1 MQMPKWLSFSALK
14 LHTKTTLLI
23 SLVLVGVFSVVIYFS
38 NLAIHNLTSEE
49 ESLQAQLLATRI
61 ADSVEQHIKL
71 EKKRTQKNSGT
82 NVEATAGE
90 PFVPDWA
97 DVKETI
103 EYNFIRTQ
111 KEIIGIH
118 IYYRTQPGDWQEAL
132 KIPTESQSLSESQKH
147 FLLNLSGDSR
157 IIAEEK
163 AGQNNLIT
171 VEASI
176 DVLEERGLVQF
187 GVVHVL
193 LSFNQEQGVGALL
206 RRILLPLL
214 ILAII
219 TITLIVY
226 FLFKYLVYTPL
237 DNLLVAMTKA
247 ERGDLSIEVP
257 IAAQDELGLLTSQFN
272 RMADQLNQEQHKLE
286 ESVRNATA
294 EVAKRNEEL
303 EDANLHLFEMQL
315 ELTKLERLATAG
327 QLAAQFAHEVGT
339 PLNLISG
346 HVQLLRTRTSD
357 ERVIKRLDVIES
369 QIDRVT
375 GIVRSMLNSTKRP
388 TPKFETTDINKILES
403 ILDTTHPTLVARNV
417 ELHMELIP
425 DLPLV
430 KADADQLQQVFINL
444 INNSLDAMPQGG
456 KLTVTTKFDYAN
468 ILLEISDTGNGIP
481 QDQLGYIFE
490 PLFSTKREQ
499 GGTGLGLTIVQQIIL
514 DHGGDI
520 VAESEV
526 GRGTTFLIKLPTAES
541 FADQSGGSRKAKIIV

>member
-1 MQMPKWLSFSALK
+1 MQPPKWLRFSALK

-23 SLVLVGVFSVVIYFS
+23 SLVLVSVFSVVSYFS
-38 NLAIHNLTSEE
+38 NLAINNLTGEE

-71 EKKRTQKNSGT
+71 EKKRTQKNSRAGI
-82 NVEATAGE
+82 EPISGE
-90 PFVPDWA
+90 PFIPDWI
-97 DVKETI
+97 DVKDAI
-103 EYNFIRTQ
+103 DYNFIKTQ
-111 KEIIGIH
+111 KEIVGVH
-118 IYYRTQPGDWQEAL
+118 VYYRTQPGAWHEAL
-132 KIPTESQSLSESQKH
+132 KIPAEIQSLSESQKH
-147 FLLNLSGDSR
+147 FLLNPFGDSR
-157 IIAEEK
+157 IIAIQKE
-163 AGQNNLIT
+163 GQNHLIT

-176 DVLEERGLVQF
+176 DVLEEQGPVQV
-187 GVVHVL
+187 GIVHVL
-193 LSFNQEQGVGALL
+193 LSFNEEQGVGALL

-214 ILAII
+214 ILAIV
-219 TITLIVY
+219 TVTLIVY

-237 DNLLVAMTKA
+237 DNLLVAMSKA
-247 ERGDLSIEVP
+247 ERGDLAIEVP
-257 IAAQDELGLLTSQFN
+257 VAAQDELGLLTSQFN
-272 RMADQLNQEQHKLE
+272 RMAEQLNQEQHILE
-286 ESVRNATA
+286 ESIRSATA
-294 EVAKRNEEL
+294 EIAERNEEL

-357 ERVIKRLDVIES
+357 DRTIKRLDVIES

-388 TPKFETTDINKILES
+388 TPKFETTDINKILDT
-403 ILDTTHPTLVARNV
+403 ILDTTHPTLVARHV
-417 ELHMELIP
+417 ELQMELVP
-425 DLPLV
+425 DLPLI

-456 KLTVTTKFDYAN
+456 KLTVSTKVDIAYIHLA
-468 ILLEISDTGNGIP
+468 ISDTGKGIP
-481 QDQLGYIFE
+481 QDQLDFIFE

-514 DHGGDI
+514 EHGGDI

-526 GRGTTFLIKLPTAES
+526 GRGTTFLIKLPTAET
-541 FADQSGGSRKAKIIV
+541 FAHQSGGSRKAKIIV